1 MYKFLSSLD
10 DIGIFE
16 SNSDFLGDALRD
28 IVMEWWY
35 IKCTGRSNV
44 HPARCYK
51 RDSIRRGSS
60 KRAQAKDAKWYLVP
74 IHSTLYSLQFRLI
87 ENFLKKLY
95 KYVQRIV
102 KKGVNKCQFLKI

>member
-51 RDSIRRGSS
+51 RDSIRS
-60 KRAQAKDAKWYLVP
+60 
-74 IHSTLYSLQFRLI
+74 
-87 ENFLKKLY
+87 
-95 KYVQRIV
+95 
-102 KKGVNKCQFLKI
+102 